1 MKKAIVRFLK
11 EEDGPTAVEYAV
23 MLMTILLACVG
34 SIQVISSWIY
44 NSFSN
49 SSTEIGNYMS

>member
-1 MKKAIVRFLK
+1 MIQAIVRFLK

-34 SIQVISSWIY
+34 SIQVISNWIY
-44 NSFSN
+44 GSFSN
-49 SSTEIGNYMS
+49 SATEIDNYLS